1 MVSLCIICIGISS
14 GCCSSLFV
22 PLNLFIYSCIF
33 HVFLA
38 PIWMFLVRFIKLFS
52 MFLKATTT
60 TYTNEANECYCEQKK
75 SYEYFW
81 FYCIQWMETVFF
93 MVYEVKQWNINGFV
107 HVCGIIVLVYQ
118 SLYINCPNTL
128 SLYSAQ
134 L

>member
-14 GCCSSLFV
+14 GCAALCLCR
-22 PLNLFIYSCIF
+22 LIYSFTVAFFTFSSSYMNVPRPLYKIIF
-33 HVFLA
+33 NVFESHNNH
-38 PIWMFLVRFIKLFS
+38 IYKRS
-52 MFLKATTT
+52 
-60 TYTNEANECYCEQKK
+60 
-75 SYEYFW
+75 
-81 FYCIQWMETVFF
+81 QWMLLWTEKKLWIFLILLYTMNGNRFF